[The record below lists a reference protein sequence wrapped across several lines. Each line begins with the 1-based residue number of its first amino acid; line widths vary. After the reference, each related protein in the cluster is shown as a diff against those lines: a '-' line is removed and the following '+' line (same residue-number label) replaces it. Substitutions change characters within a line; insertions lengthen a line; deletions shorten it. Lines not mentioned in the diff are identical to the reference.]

1 VWFIALIAVQLLPSS
16 QEPPGG
22 VAVDSSRV
30 VADARDAQARF
41 ERARVF
47 NAPWGH
53 WSGGGTCDERI
64 GRFCLRFTSGRD
76 DETNPPR
83 RPPPE
88 ADAVLSARASLDSAL
103 TVAAGQLP
111 GDAWIAGQR
120 TWYRGEAGD
129 WEGALEAA
137 RACRSPEPGWCAL
150 LEGYAHHGAGNA
162 VEAERSFGE
171 GLAALPADEREKWL
185 DLEPLLE
192 LDVVQALRRLP
203 REERGYLEE
212 RIWALGNPLFLVG
225 GNTLRSEHFARH
237 TAARIQE
244 NARNPHGIRWGSDM
258 TEILVRFGPLI
269 AYERSREP
277 GILLGPTPVSG
288 RFSLDARGV
297 FPSLEAILNAS
308 EAGPGE
314 FPPAVHGARSR
325 HSPPAVPR
333 IRGLQARV
341 SRFRRGDS
349 LLVVAAWRVPEAPA
363 WDTVPPVRVNEA
375 GLFLV
380 REGESEPLRF
390 DLPDSPAGP
399 DVSRPG
405 FSSDAAPDSAS
416 PDLGSGVGV
425 VRAPTGAW
433 WLSLEAADTEGGRGW
448 RFRQGLRQDPREPEE
463 IQISD
468 LLLLSLPGTPGS
480 DAAAGGTGGGAPD
493 RLEDHVGRALPTD
506 TIAAGPIEVA
516 WEIYGE
522 PPDPDR
528 LQFVIGV
535 EREDRG
541 LLRRAGEALRI
552 LSPVDPVEMRWEEG
566 VADRRLDLDD
576 PVRFRRVRLDLGGLG
591 NGNWMLH
598 VRLPL
603 AGGEEVSSTTRVV
616 IRSP

>member
-1 VWFIALIAVQLLPSS
+1 VWFLALIAFQLLPSS
-16 QEPPGG
+16 QEPPRG
-22 VAVDSSRV
+22 VAIDSSRV

-47 NAPWGH
+47 HAPWGH

-76 DETNPPR
+76 DETTPPR

-88 ADAVLSARASLDSAL
+88 AEAVLAARASLDSTL
-103 TVAAGQLP
+103 TVAAGQIP

-120 TWYRGEAGD
+120 TFYRGEAGD

-162 VEAERSFGE
+162 VEAERRFNE
-171 GLAALPADEREKWL
+171 GVAALPADEREKWM

-192 LDVVQALRRLP
+192 LEVVQALRRLP
-203 REERGYLEE
+203 AEERRYLEE
-212 RIWALGNPLFLVG
+212 RIWALGNPFFLVG

-269 AYERSREP
+269 AYERSRQP

-297 FPSLEAILNAS
+297 FPTLEAILNAS

-349 LLVVAAWRVPEAPA
+349 LLVVAAWRVPEAPP
-363 WDTVPPVRVNEA
+363 WDSVPPVRVNVA

-380 REGESEPLRF
+380 REGESRPLRF
-390 DLPDSPAGP
+390 DLPDSPGGP
-399 DVSRPG
+399 EV
-405 FSSDAAPDSAS
+405 S
-416 PDLGSGVGV
+416 PDQQDPYTPNFRSGVGV

-448 RFRQGLRQDPREPEE
+448 RFRQGLRQEPREPEE
-463 IQISD
+463 IQLSD
-468 LLLLSLPGTPGS
+468 LLLLSPPESPGG
-480 DAAAGGTGGGAPD
+480 DASATGGAGGGPPD

-506 TIAAGPIEVA
+506 TIAPGPIEVA

-522 PPDPDR
+522 PPDPER

-535 EREDRG
+535 EREGRG
-541 LLRRAGEALRI
+541 LLRRAGEALRL

-566 VADRRLDLDD
+566 VADRRSDLDD
-576 PVRFRRVRLDLGGLG
+576 PVRFRRVQIDLGGLG
-591 NGNWMLH
+591 NGNWLLH

-603 AGGEEVSSTTRVV
+603 EGREEVSSTARVV

>member
-1 VWFIALIAVQLLPSS
+1 MWLLALIAIHLSPLS
-16 QEPPGG
+16 QEPPGD
-22 VAVDSSRV
+22 AALDSSRV
-30 VADARDAQARF
+30 VSEAREAQARF

-47 NAPWGH
+47 HAPWGN
-53 WSGGGTCDERI
+53 WSGGGTCDEQI

-76 DETNPPR
+76 DETTPPR
-83 RPPPE
+83 VPPPE
-88 ADAVLSARASLDSAL
+88 VEAVLTARARLDSAL
-103 TVAAGQLP
+103 TVAAGKIP

-137 RACRSPEPGWCAL
+137 RACQSIEPGWCAL
-150 LEGYAHHGAGNA
+150 LEGYAHHGAGHA
-162 VEAERSFGE
+162 VEAERRFDE
-171 GLAALPADEREKWL
+171 GVAALPAAEREKWM

-192 LDVVQALRRLP
+192 LEVAQALRRLP
-203 REERGYLEE
+203 AEERGLLED
-212 RIWALGNPLFLVG
+212 RIWALGNPFFLVG

-244 NARNPHGIRWGSDM
+244 RARNPHGIRWGQDM
-258 TEILVRFGPLI
+258 TEILVRFGPLV
-269 AYERSREP
+269 AFERSRQP
-277 GILLGPTPVSG
+277 GVLLGPTPVSG

-308 EAGPGE
+308 EAGPRE

-325 HSPPAVPR
+325 HSPPSVPR

-363 WDTVPPVRVNEA
+363 WDSVPPVRVSEA

-380 REGESEPLRF
+380 REGEAQPLRF
-390 DLPDSPAGP
+390 DLPASPGGP
-399 DVSRPG
+399 E
-405 FSSDAAPDSAS
+405 AS
-416 PDLGSGVGV
+416 PDQASHPSFTSLRSGVGV
-425 VRAPTGAW
+425 VLAPTGAW

-448 RFRQGLRQDPREPEE
+448 RFRQGLRQDPREPGE

-468 LLLLSLPGTPGS
+468 LLLLSPPRSPGG
-480 DAAAGGTGGGAPD
+480 DASATGGGPPD

-522 PPDPDR
+522 PPDPER
-528 LQFVIGV
+528 LQFVIGI

-541 LLRRAGEALRI
+541 LFRRAGEALRL

-566 VADRRLDLDD
+566 VAGGRPDLHE
-576 PVRFRRVRLDLGGLG
+576 PVRFRRLELDLGGLG
-591 NGNWMLH
+591 NGDWILH

-603 AGGEEVSSTTRVV
+603 QGGEEVSSSARVV